1 MQEKIGNSHHRAKLF
16 KITGEMNLSMS
27 TDRAI
32 SSLMNGL
39 SPSMKE
45 SMAKEILEIIKD
57 CKTEKEVIQKLQLNT
72 L

>member
-1 MQEKIGNSHHRAKLF
+1 MGTSHYRAKLF

-32 SSLMNGL
+32 SSLMKGL
-39 SPSMKE
+39 SPSIKE
-45 SMAKEILEIIKD
+45 NMAKEIIEKIID